1 MKDKTLRK
9 FLLWAFALA
18 WPLQALASWLALNEA
33 LPAALRQSAFT
44 LVMAVS
50 MFAPLAALLLAKI
63 PLKSLGWRPNLKGN
77 VGRYL
82 AAWLV
87 PIALVALGAALFYA
101 IFPAAF
107 DASASS
113 YFSTLPEEA
122 LQAYEAQGLSRGLLI
137 IVSILG
143 AVSYAP
149 FINILFSLGE
159 EAGWRGYLYP
169 RLKERFGKTRGRLL
183 AGVIWG
189 VWHWPVIILA
199 GYEYGLDYWGAPVAG
214 PLLFCVFTVAIGT
227 LLDWLYEKTGSI
239 WAASLGHGAI
249 NAVANLPVMFLV
261 ASYADRSILGPFANG
276 LIGGLPLILLAA
288 AVLVKKEKA

>member
-1 MKDKTLRK
+1 MEVPHERQNTSQIP
-9 FLLWAFALA
+9 ALGVCA
-18 WPLQALASWLALNEA
+18 GLAAAGAGLVAGAERGSARRAAAERLHARDGRVDVRAAGGAAAGED
-33 LPAALRQSAFT
+33 PAAHDRLE
-44 LVMAVS
+44 
-50 MFAPLAALLLAKI
+50 
-63 PLKSLGWRPNLKGN
+63 
-77 VGRYL
+77 RYL